1 MNKLTPKQEKFCQAY
16 VLLGDKSAAY
26 REAYSTSK
34 MKPGTINR
42 KAVELY
48 SYGKIT
54 ARVAHLREKLEKQEL
69 YTLRDSIQRD
79 LKLIQRYEKA
89 LDVLENQNSKDKEIE
104 AAERMIKFI
113 GASGY
118 NSAQERL
125 SKQHGFFEVDNTQK
139 NPTDTRTPEERDARI
154 NELIGKYNANRK

>member
-1 MNKLTPKQEKFCQAY
+1 MALTPKNEKYCQAY
-16 VLLGDKSAAY
+16 ILLGDKSAAY

-34 MKPGTINR
+34 MSAKVIHN
-42 KAVELY
+42 KASEL
-48 SYGKIT
+48 SKKGEV
-54 ARVAHLREKLEKQEL
+54 RVRLAELREKLEKQDL

-79 LKLIQRYEKA
+79 LKLIERYEKA
-89 LDVLENQNSKDKEIE
+89 LDVLENQSSKDKEIE

-154 NELIGKYNANRK
+154 NELIEKYNANRK